1 MDRGRFED
9 LIDAYA
15 LDALSEG
22 ERAEVEAYLAANPE
36 AQAEVDELQSV
47 ASLLALAP
55 EERQPPPELR
65 DRLMRAVEA
74 EAGPVQ
80 ATLRGGRSQ
89 ASGDGV
95 LGRIGGLFSARNVS
109 WGLAAALL
117 VGLLSWNTLLRS
129 ELQDVQDVGARGVQT
144 TQLSGSEMPEGSS
157 AEVVAFPDREAV
169 LVAEGMPELEAGQ
182 TLQIWVIDED
192 GPKPAGLFQPG
203 DDMVT
208 VPVTRSL
215 EGAEVIAITVEP
227 AGGSEQPTSD
237 PLMTAEV

>member
-1 MDRGRFED
+1 MTDMGRGRFED
-9 LIDAYA
+9 LIDAYV

-47 ASLLALAP
+47 ASLLALSP

-74 EAGPVQ
+74 EVGPVQ
-80 ATLRGGRSQ
+80 ATLRGER
-89 ASGDGV
+89 SGDGL
-95 LGRIGGLFSARNVS
+95 LGRIGGLFSALNVS
-109 WGLAAALL
+109 WALAAALL

-129 ELQDVQDVGARGVQT
+129 ELQEVQDVGAQGVQT

-169 LVAEGMPELEAGQ
+169 LVTEGMPELEAGQ
-182 TLQIWVIDED
+182 TLQIWVIDDD
-192 GPKPAGLFQPG
+192 GPKPAGLFKPG

-215 EGAEVIAITVEP
+215 EGAEVIAITVDP
-227 AGGSEQPTSD
+227 AGGSEQPNSE
-237 PLMTAEV
+237 PLMTVEV